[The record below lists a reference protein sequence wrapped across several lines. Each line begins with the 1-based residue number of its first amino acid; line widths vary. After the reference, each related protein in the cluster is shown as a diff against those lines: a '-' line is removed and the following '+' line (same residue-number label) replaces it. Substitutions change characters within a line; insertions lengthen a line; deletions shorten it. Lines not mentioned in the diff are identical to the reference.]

1 MRVHAAR
8 HSALLMCVRA
18 SQKRMHA
25 CTPCPPP
32 PGALGAVSL
41 GLGEPPA
48 LLGVLVA
55 VATCAGSWGESG
67 AMAACCGMGTAIC
80 DAGAAAGAVWGGVAA
95 EPPPPPLPREFVV
108 PPDAPFDAMEPEDAE
123 GDVAEMAAG
132 ARLLKLAL
140 ERIGAPWLPPRA
152 RAGGPRTMDSV
163 AAIGT
168 AIEPDVLTAN
178 SPYCLS

>member
-67 AMAACCGMGTAIC
+67 AMAGCCGMGTAIW
-80 DAGAAAGAVWGGVAA
+80 DAGAAVGAVWGGVA
-95 EPPPPPLPREFVV
+95 EPPPPPPPREFVV
-108 PPDAPFDAMEPEDAE
+108 PPDAPFDAMEPEDTE
-123 GDVAEMAAG
+123 GDAAEMAAG
-132 ARLLKLAL
+132 ARLLKLAP
-140 ERIGAPWLPPRA
+140 ERIDAPWLPPRA
-152 RAGGPRTMDSV
+152 RAGGPRTMDSI
-163 AAIGT
+163 AAIRT

>member
-1 MRVHAAR
+1 
-8 HSALLMCVRA
+8 
-18 SQKRMHA
+18 
-25 CTPCPPP
+25 
-32 PGALGAVSL
+32 
-41 GLGEPPA
+41 
-48 LLGVLVA
+48 
-55 VATCAGSWGESG
+55 
-67 AMAACCGMGTAIC
+67 MAACCGMGTAIC

-95 EPPPPPLPREFVV
+95 EPPPPPLPRELVV

-123 GDVAEMAAG
+123 GDAVEMVAG

-152 RAGGPRTMDSV
+152 RAGGPRTMDSI
-163 AAIGT
+163 AAIRT